1 MMTLPPSPHHDLL
14 LAAVRSSICSPPL
27 AQAAGAWSLGHPR
40 TPRRCL
46 PPPGSAVFLQA
57 APPSSAR
64 PSHRA
69 FAQTHWFPLQTHALG
84 RPSERLLREPLT
96 VTAAAGPLDPGAQ
109 RGPRAWAGGGAGF
122 LSSGVLSRGQVDPAG
137 RTQCPGA
144 RHSRLSSEPLMPALF
159 LSAPVC
165 PPLPGAGRG
174 RLQGRTHIRHHLKE
188 TWETVDR
195 LMLSGRVRE
204 WGRALGVP
212 RHPPS
217 HPSFETLLSARR
229 LPKPPP
235 GQARFCKRTDTH
247 AHSDTL
253 IKDNVCGPQLTKGRT
268 GRTGTPG
275 TPVAGGSV
283 VEHHAAVTKERPPP
297 PATART
303 QLADPTRR
311 GARRVPGDGGG

>member
-1 MMTLPPSPHHDLL
+1 MSPDNDDATAFSPPRSAPRSRPQFHL
-14 LAAVRSSICSPPL
+14 LAAPGPSP
-27 AQAAGAWSLGHPR
+27 GAPPHPSAVFA
-40 TPRRCL
+40 TSGIGCV
-46 PPPGSAVFLQA
+46 PPGSPAEL
-57 APPSSAR
+57 R
-64 PSHRA
+64 PRA

-84 RPSERLLREPLT
+84 RPAERLLREPLT
-96 VTAAAGPLDPGAQ
+96 VPAAAGPLDPGAQ

-122 LSSGVLSRGQVDPAG
+122 LCSGVLSRGQVDPAG

-144 RHSRLSSEPLMPALF
+144 RRSRLSSEPLMPALF

-174 RLQGRTHIRHHLKE
+174 RLQGWTHIRHHLEE

-204 WGRALGVP
+204 WGRVLGVP

-268 GRTGTPG
+268 GKTGTPG
-275 TPVAGGSV
+275 PQLR
-283 VEHHAAVTKERPPP
+283 AALSWNI
-297 PATART
+297 T
-303 QLADPTRR
+303 QQ
-311 GARRVPGDGGG
+311 